1 MRTRLTWTIRRFVMQ
16 ALEVQNKEL
25 TETNALLEDKY
36 KELSSSSRGLKG
48 GQATSSGKD
57 KARHDLHSDS
67 ASRVK
72 SELEDQQLRRDL
84 RQREDEIEELRQR
97 VEELENDLHV
107 RVPVQGGTLGDI
119 EGFKGDVSAS
129 DSE

>member
-1 MRTRLTWTIRRFVMQ
+1 
-16 ALEVQNKEL
+16 L

-36 KELSSSSRGLKG
+36 KELSSSSRGVRVGSAASTGNNENLDE
-48 GQATSSGKD
+48 S
-57 KARHDLHSDS
+57 HSELAGRS
-67 ASRVK
+67 K

-97 VEELENDLHV
+97 VEELEHDLGA
-107 RVPVQGGTLGDI
+107 RVPVQGGTLGDV
-119 EGFKGDVSAS
+119 EGLKGDVSMD